1 MSGYVRDANL
11 SAGTVEH
18 GNMAFGSISLTVPGG
33 STVTSSI
40 VAGFAPSAAFASAD
54 CADGSIACA
63 VSKIE
68 GNSIVV
74 AATNSSTLPWKGVC
88 RWIALD

>member
-1 MSGYVRDANL
+1 MSGYVRDVDLAR
-11 SAGTVEH
+11 GTVEH
-18 GNMAFGSISLTVPGG
+18 GDVAFGSISTTVPGG

-40 VAGFAPSAAFASAD
+40 VTGFAPSTAFASAD
-54 CADGSIACA
+54 CADGSIACV

-68 GNSIVV
+68 GNSIAV

>member
-1 MSGYVRDANL
+1 
-11 SAGTVEH
+11 
-18 GNMAFGSISLTVPGG
+18 MAFGSISLTVREDHREA
-33 STVTSSI
+33 SSI
-40 VAGFAPSAAFASAD
+40 VAGFAPSTAFIGAD

-68 GNSIVV
+68 GSSIVV